1 MTLQEILEN
10 ELPRWAQISKDDPVI
25 FTRLSL
31 FRNMKSTRFP
41 SMLDGI
47 RKAEAAGKLDEA
59 VRYINDHG
67 FGPFIPY
74 SMESLNDEEKD
85 VLSEKGFLPEGE
97 GLLDE
102 NSRLYL
108 NEDGSLAIRTNVH
121 DHLAFLG
128 FSGGNTVFSLWKRT
142 ARLADEASD
151 ILDYAFDWEFG
162 YLTAS
167 PQFTGSGMKMV
178 SLLFLPG
185 FALHDRIGSLSEFLE
200 LRGFHLAPAAG
211 KADDRLPFYLL
222 ENTRSLGIREVD
234 YVSELD
240 KILQEITEEEK
251 KLWKD
256 TFESSE
262 EELRDRIWRALG
274 TLKYARRMSRKEALY
289 LAGLI
294 RMGINA
300 DMIPDEDGLTFYR
313 LYSLIP
319 DSQVALISHTAPE
332 DRGNMEKWRSA
343 LLRDVLKNL

>member
-31 FRNMKSTRFP
+31 FRNMKSTPFP
-41 SMLDGI
+41 EMLSAD
-47 RKAEAAGKLDEA
+47 KKKEAAGKLDEA
-59 VRYINDHG
+59 VRWLNEHG
-67 FGPFIPY
+67 YGPFIPY
-74 SMESLNDEEKD
+74 GMENLNDQERD
-85 VLSEKGFLPEGE
+85 ILSEKGFLPEGAAAD
-97 GLLDE
+97 G

-128 FSGGNTVFSLWKRT
+128 FSGGNTAFSLWKRT

-151 ILDYAFDWEFG
+151 ILDYAFDREFG

-185 FALHDRIGSLSEFLE
+185 FSLHDRIGSLSEFLE

-332 DRGNMEKWRSA
+332 DQGNMEKWRSA

>member
-31 FRNMKSTRFP
+31 FRNMKSTPFP
-41 SMLDGI
+41 EMLSAD
-47 RKAEAAGKLDEA
+47 KKKEAAGKLDEA
-59 VRYINDHG
+59 VRWLNEHG
-67 FGPFIPY
+67 YGPFIPY
-74 SMESLNDEEKD
+74 GMENLNDQERD
-85 VLSEKGFLPEGE
+85 ILSEKGFLPEGAAAD
-97 GLLDE
+97 G

-128 FSGGNTVFSLWKRT
+128 FSGGNTAFSLWKRT

-151 ILDYAFDWEFG
+151 ILDYAFDREFG

-185 FALHDRIGSLSEFLE
+185 FSFHDRIGSLSEFLE

-274 TLKYARRMSRKEALY
+274 LLKYARRMSRKEALY

-319 DSQVALISHTAPE
+319 DSQVAEISHTAPE
-332 DRGNMEKWRSA
+332 DQGNMEKWRSA